1 MHFSI
6 STSHVCSASHEPVK
20 FRSCCIAF
28 VHPEFQRSSKSIPAD
43 NAIFPRSPGFGE
55 SVCIRPS
62 PIKRS
67 SNLFSA
73 GAKNSCS
80 HMVFLNL
87 AASVVK
93 RERQQPLVIVC
104 REKAIFRRRPKSITL
119 EAADYSVEKN
129 KLSICYF
136 NIISDSRPRVSV
148 ISVIAG
154 FRQSKDRISKDHG
167 KAAAHS
173 REGEYER

>member
-6 STSHVCSASHEPVK
+6 STSYVCSALREAVN
-20 FRSCCIAF
+20 FQSCCIAF
-28 VHPEFQRSSKSIPAD
+28 ACPEFQRSSKSIPAD

-62 PIKRS
+62 PIKRT
-67 SNLFSA
+67 SNFFSA
-73 GAKNSCS
+73 GAKNSRL

-87 AASVVK
+87 AASVMK
-93 RERQQPLVIVC
+93 RERRQPLVIVC

-129 KLSICYF
+129 KLSLCYF
-136 NIISDSRPRVSV
+136 NIIFDSRPRVSV

-154 FRQSKDRISKDHG
+154 FRQRKDRISKDHG
-167 KAAAHS
+167 EAAAQS
-173 REGEYER
+173 REGGYER